1 MNEHSLH
8 SAVKQW
14 YALPGDQ
21 FEVSVEDFVVD
32 IVRGGLLIEI
42 QTRNFS
48 AIKQKLKRLIREHCV
63 RLVYPIAKRKWIVR
77 VTQSGEILSR
87 RRSPKKGRLIDLF
100 YELVRIP
107 DMINSPNF
115 SLEILMVKE
124 EEVRCND
131 GKGSWRRRG
140 VSIRDRKLIDVIGRM
155 MFKDEK
161 DFLRFLPGNLPE
173 PFSNIDLSRN
183 IDAPINLA
191 RKITYC
197 LKKMGAIVEVGKKGR
212 ELLFHIPPLETSY

>member
-14 YALPGDQ
+14 YALPGDK

-48 AIKQKLKRLIREHCV
+48 APKKKLKRLIREHCV
-63 RLVYPIAKRKWIVR
+63 RLVYPIARRKWIVR
-77 VTQSGEILSR
+77 VAQSGEMLSR

-107 DMINSPNF
+107 DMIKNQNF
-115 SLEILMVKE
+115 SLEILMIRE

-140 VSIRDRKLIDVIGRM
+140 ASIRDRKLIDVIGRM

-161 DFLRFLPGNLPE
+161 DFLRFKICKRLDYNIICVKNDTAKYILLCNYLRSSLPKPLICSNVSATLS
-173 PFSNIDLSRN
+173 FSK
-183 IDAPINLA
+183 A
-191 RKITYC
+191 
-197 LKKMGAIVEVGKKGR
+197 
-212 ELLFHIPPLETSY
+212 